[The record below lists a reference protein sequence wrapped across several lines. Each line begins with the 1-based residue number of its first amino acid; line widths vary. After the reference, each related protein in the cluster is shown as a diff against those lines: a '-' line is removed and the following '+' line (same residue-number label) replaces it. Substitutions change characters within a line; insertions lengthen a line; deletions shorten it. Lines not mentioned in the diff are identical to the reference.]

1 MNRSALLL
9 SLSAGLLL
17 AAGPASAGTCSAEI
31 EALQK
36 TIASMGALAGSAAD
50 AGTAGAAVSAT
61 GNIPVPAARN
71 GNTTGAPDQVPAPN
85 GTGATGGMMAQG
97 GAGGA
102 PAETAPQDS
111 TVPQSGPPAIAAWGT
126 PDPDAASQSL
136 SRAQLFD
143 QVGDEDACMR
153 EVNQAKSQLGQQ

>member
-1 MNRSALLL
+1 MSRSALLL

-17 AAGPASAGTCSAEI
+17 AAGPASAGICSAEI

-36 TIASMGALAGSAAD
+36 TIASMGTFAGSAAD
-50 AGTAGAAVSAT
+50 AGAAGAAVSAT

-71 GNTTGAPDQVPAPN
+71 GNTTGAPDQVPN
-85 GTGATGGMMAQG
+85 GTGASGGMMAQG